1 MSGALHPVA
10 GLAVFDV
17 MQNDKDKSAGL
28 DSKSTL
34 SEDAGASPR
43 WPSSTKRIVVTLIAI
58 LALLALYRIRS
69 ILIPVIM
76 SVVLSYVI
84 FPLVNLVHIRTRL
97 GRTAA
102 ATIIYILFIALLIAI
117 PVSTIPQLITQGN
130 NLISNMPAYISDF
143 GIMLGE
149 PLTFGAL
156 TIPLDELPIDDLY
169 TTISENLVA
178 IIQAVAPHSLRLFGA
193 TLSTVGWILIV
204 LLLSFYMVKDYRVL
218 WGSIINLVPDS
229 YHADV
234 QKLGRESSGIWN
246 AFLRGQL
253 ILGLIIGT
261 VTFFL
266 ALIIGL
272 PNALLLGLL
281 AGVLEFIP
289 NFGPILAAI
298 PAILLALFQYESSWL
313 GTLVGPFWFAVIVL
327 LLYGLVQRVEN
338 MYLVPRIIGRSL
350 NLHPLVVLIG
360 AIIGASVAGVFGIV
374 LAAPLLATTKL
385 LLAYIYHK
393 LLDQPPFEEI
403 ADS

>member
-1 MSGALHPVA
+1 
-10 GLAVFDV
+10 
-17 MQNDKDKSAGL
+17 
-28 DSKSTL
+28 
-34 SEDAGASPR
+34 
-43 WPSSTKRIVVTLIAI
+43 
-58 LALLALYRIRS
+58 
-69 ILIPVIM
+69 
-76 SVVLSYVI
+76 
-84 FPLVNLVHIRTRL
+84 L
-97 GRTAA
+97 GQTAA
-102 ATIIYILFIALLIAI
+102 ATIIYLLFIALLIAI
-117 PVSTIPQLITQGN
+117 PATTIPQLITQGN

-149 PLTFGAL
+149 PLTVGAII
-156 TIPLDELPIDDLY
+156 IPLDELPIDDLY
-169 TTISENLVA
+169 TIISENLVA

-204 LLLSFYMVKDYRVL
+204 LLLSFYLVKDYRVI
-218 WGSIINLVPDS
+218 WGSIMKLVPDS

-253 ILGLIIGT
+253 ILGLIIGA
-261 VTFFL
+261 VTFIL
-266 ALIIGL
+266 ALIVGL

-281 AGVLEFIP
+281 AGILEFIP
-289 NFGPILAAI
+289 NIGPVLAAI

-360 AIIGASVAGVFGIV
+360 AIIGASVAGIFGIL
-374 LAAPLLATTKL
+374 LAAPLLATAKL
-385 LLAYIYHK
+385 LLAYIYRK

-403 ADS
+403 ADI